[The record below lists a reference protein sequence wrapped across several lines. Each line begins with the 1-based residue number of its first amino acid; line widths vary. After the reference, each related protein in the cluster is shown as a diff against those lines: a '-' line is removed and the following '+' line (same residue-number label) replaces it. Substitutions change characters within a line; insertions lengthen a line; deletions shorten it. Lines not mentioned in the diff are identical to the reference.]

1 MLDASGSIQE
11 KNWNVTVEA
20 IGRYW
25 IDSPLLA
32 DNCGNRVAGRRFSNE
47 RDEYQVRFH
56 SFSDGS
62 ENVRNGT
69 KSVIEIISNFN
80 LI

>member
-1 MLDASGSIQE
+1 MLDASGSIE
-11 KNWNVTVEA
+11 EVNWRVTVDA
-20 IGRYW
+20 IGRHW
-25 IDSPLLA
+25 IYSPLLA

-62 ENVRNGT
+62 ENVRNDT
-69 KSVIEIISNFN
+69 KSYQTSNDII